1 MGVYGIS
8 LTPKA
13 TADIDESQATYDEGI
28 LVGSVP
34 VPKWCA
40 GR

>member
-1 MGVYGIS
+1 MGISGIS
-8 LTPKA
+8 LPPKA
-13 TADIDESQATYDEGI
+13 TADIDEIRATYDEGI
-28 LVGSVP
+28 LTVSVP